1 MEKKLFK
8 IFQKYLGSS
17 QNKKMSMYNTKKW
30 DSLSHIKIIAEIEKK
45 FLININLNQYEK
57 LTSYKSILDF
67 LKKSS
72 K

>member
-1 MEKKLFK
+1 MEKKLIK
-8 IFQKYLGSS
+8 IFQKHLGRSH
-17 QNKKMSMYNTKKW
+17 NKRASMYNTKKW
-30 DSLSHIKIIAEIEKK
+30 DSLLHIVIIGEIERK